1 MNHGSNFLSAYPRI
15 SMSRAIE
22 GATTGK
28 KENIEGVIKMLAVV
42 SSPLDLKEH
51 ERLQIENEMMF
62 IL

>member
-1 MNHGSNFLSAYPRI
+1 
-15 SMSRAIE
+15 MSRAIE